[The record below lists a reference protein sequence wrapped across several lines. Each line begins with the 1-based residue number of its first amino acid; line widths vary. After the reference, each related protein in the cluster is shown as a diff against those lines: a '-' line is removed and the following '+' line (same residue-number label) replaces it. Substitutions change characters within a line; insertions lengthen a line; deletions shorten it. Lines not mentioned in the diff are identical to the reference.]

1 METPRK
7 DIYPLA
13 LTKRHIEKLGS
24 RVEQAGPYKVRKEW
38 WGILCLKEE
47 KEKEEARMTE
57 EPPIHHWGKRGRL
70 DQPLLPLLLSLHQTY
85 NTHSH
90 THAAPIKSPSLLS
103 MSAMDASV
111 YGVSISFLLCF
122 FSLLP
127 ILSALP
133 LIPPHKSSPS
143 SPSASGQINSNS
155 VLVAL
160 LDSHY
165 TELAE
170 LVEKALLLQKLE
182 DTVGKHNITIFAPR
196 NEALERQL
204 DPEFKRFLLEPGNLR
219 SLQTLLMFHIL
230 PKRIGSNDWPAAS
243 ARHHT
248 LTEDHLHLMTKGS
261 GKKLVD
267 LAEIVRLDDV
277 VRPDGVIHGIERLLI
292 PRSVQEDFNRRRN
305 LRAISA
311 VLPEGAP
318 EVDPRTHRLKKPAPV
333 PTGAPPVL
341 PIYDA
346 MAPGPSLAPA
356 PAPGPGGPRHH
367 FNGERQVKDFIHT
380 LLHYGGYNEMADIL
394 VNLTSLAT
402 EMGRLVSE
410 GYVLTVLAPNDE
422 AMAKLTTDQL
432 SEPGAPEQIIYYH
445 IIPEYQTE
453 ESMYN
458 AVRRFG
464 KVGYDTLRLPHKVV
478 AQEADGSVK
487 FGQGEGSAYLFDPDI
502 YTDGR
507 ISVQG
512 IDGVLFPSEEES
524 KTERKTTPVV
534 KVASKPRRGKL
545 LEVACGMLGAF
556 GQVC

>member
-1 METPRK
+1 MGT
-7 DIYPLA
+7 
-13 LTKRHIEKLGS
+13 
-24 RVEQAGPYKVRKEW
+24 
-38 WGILCLKEE
+38 
-47 KEKEEARMTE
+47 
-57 EPPIHHWGKRGRL
+57 
-70 DQPLLPLLLSLHQTY
+70 
-85 NTHSH
+85 
-90 THAAPIKSPSLLS
+90 
-103 MSAMDASV
+103 MDSSI
-111 YGVSISFLLCF
+111 YGVSKPFFLF
-122 FSLLP
+122 VATLLFLSP
-127 ILSALP
+127 LPFHSALP
-133 LIPPHKSSPS
+133 QNSTRKSSS
-143 SPSASGQINSNS
+143 SSASGQINSNS

-165 TELAE
+165 TELSE
-170 LVEKALLLQKLE
+170 LVEKALLLQTLE
-182 DTVGKHNITIFAPR
+182 DNVGKHNITIFAPR

-204 DPEFKRFLLEPGNLR
+204 DPEFKRFLLEPGNLK
-219 SLQTLLMFHIL
+219 SLQTLLMFHIV
-230 PKRIGSNDWPAAS
+230 PKRIASHQWPTGNSGLLKHRTLSND
-243 ARHHT
+243 HV
-248 LTEDHLHLMTKGS
+248 HLMKKDS
-261 GKKLVD
+261 GKNVVD
-267 LAEIVRLDDV
+267 SAEIVRPDDV
-277 VRPDGVIHGIERLLI
+277 VRPDGLIHGIERLLI

-305 LRAISA
+305 LRDISA

-333 PTGAPPVL
+333 PAGAPPVL

-356 PAPGPGGPRHH
+356 PAPGPGGPRGH
-367 FNGERQVKDFIHT
+367 FNGMRQVKDFIQT

-410 GYVLTVLAPNDE
+410 GYVITVLAPNDE

-464 KVGYDTLRLPHKVV
+464 KVRYDTLRLPHKVV

-487 FGQGEGSAYLFDPDI
+487 FGHDEGSAYLFDPDI

-512 IDGVLFPSEEES
+512 IDGVLFPPEEEP
-524 KTERKTTPVV
+524 KTEQITAPLV
-534 KVASKPRRGKL
+534 KVAAKPRRGKL
-545 LEVACGMLGAF
+545 LEVACNLLGAF

>member
-1 METPRK
+1 MDP
-7 DIYPLA
+7 
-13 LTKRHIEKLGS
+13 HI
-24 RVEQAGPYKVRKEW
+24 
-38 WGILCLKEE
+38 
-47 KEKEEARMTE
+47 
-57 EPPIHHWGKRGRL
+57 
-70 DQPLLPLLLSLHQTY
+70 
-85 NTHSH
+85 
-90 THAAPIKSPSLLS
+90 
-103 MSAMDASV
+103 
-111 YGVSISFLLCF
+111 YGVSKLCF
-122 FSLLP
+122 ISSLFLFSL
-127 ILSALP
+127 ITVSALP
-133 LIPPHKSSPS
+133 HTPS
-143 SPSASGQINSNS
+143 SKFSSSSSSNNTGINSNS

-170 LVEKALLLQKLE
+170 LVEKALLLQTLE
-182 DTVGKHNITIFAPR
+182 EAVGKHNITIFAPR

-204 DPEFKRFLLEPGNLR
+204 DPEFKRFLLEPGNLK
-219 SLQTLLMFHIL
+219 SLQTLLMFHII
-230 PKRIGSNDWPAAS
+230 PKRVGSSQWPS
-243 ARHHT
+243 EKSKPLKHST
-248 LTEDHLHLMTKGS
+248 LCNDHLRLISKSS
-261 GKKLVD
+261 GKKAVD
-267 LAEIVRLDDV
+267 SAEIIRPDDV
-277 VRPDGVIHGIERLLI
+277 IRPDGVIHGIERLLI
-292 PRSVQEDFNRRRN
+292 PQSVQEDFNRRRN
-305 LRAISA
+305 LRSISA

-318 EVDPRTHRLKKPAPV
+318 EVDPRTHRLKKPAAPV
-333 PTGAPPVL
+333 PAGAPPVL

-346 MAPGPSLAPA
+346 LAPGPSLAPA
-356 PAPGPGGPRHH
+356 PAPGPGGPHH
-367 FNGERQVKDFIHT
+367 KFDGESQVKDFIQT

-464 KVGYDTLRLPHKVV
+464 KIKYDTLRLPHKVV

-487 FGQGEGSAYLFDPDI
+487 FGSGDASAYLFDPDI

-512 IDGVLFPSEEES
+512 VDGVLFPEEE
-524 KTERKTTPVV
+524 KETVTKPTAAV
-534 KVASKPRRGKL
+534 KVVSAKPRRGKL
-545 LEVACGMLGAF
+545 MEVACRIAGAF
-556 GQVC
+556 GQDSHFSTCQ

>member
-1 METPRK
+1 MLK
-7 DIYPLA
+7 
-13 LTKRHIEKLGS
+13 HQS
-24 RVEQAGPYKVRKEW
+24 RRCESKF
-38 WGILCLKEE
+38 LF
-47 KEKEEARMTE
+47 
-57 EPPIHHWGKRGRL
+57 
-70 DQPLLPLLLSLHQTY
+70 
-85 NTHSH
+85 
-90 THAAPIKSPSLLS
+90 S
-103 MSAMDASV
+103 MSAMDLHL
-111 YGVSISFLLCF
+111 YGVSKLVSFF
-122 FSLLP
+122 FALF
-127 ILSALP
+127 ILSVSATHVTLP
-133 LIPPHKSSPS
+133 QSPISKSSS
-143 SPSASGQINSNS
+143 SGSSGQINSNS

-170 LVEKALLLQKLE
+170 LVEKALLLQTLE
-182 DTVGKHNITIFAPR
+182 EAVGKHNITIFAPR
-196 NEALERQL
+196 NEALERGL
-204 DPEFKRFLLEPGNLR
+204 DPEFKRFLLAPGNLK
-219 SLQTLLMFHIL
+219 SLQTLLMFHIV
-230 PKRIGSNDWPAAS
+230 PRRIGSDEWPRQSSGPVRHPNLCNDHVYLRS
-243 ARHHT
+243 Q
-248 LTEDHLHLMTKGS
+248 GS
-261 GKKLVD
+261 GKRIID
-267 LAEIVRLDDV
+267 SAEIVRPDDV
-277 VRPDGVIHGIERLLI
+277 IRPDGVIHGIERMLI

-305 LRAISA
+305 LRSISA

-318 EVDPRTHRLKKPAPV
+318 EVDPRTHRLKKPAAPV
-333 PTGAPPVL
+333 PAGAPPVL

-346 MAPGPSLAPA
+346 LAPGPSLAPA
-356 PAPGPGGPRHH
+356 PAPGPGGPHGH
-367 FNGERQVKDFIHT
+367 FNGMRQVKDFIHT

-464 KVGYDTLRLPHKVV
+464 KVRYDTLRLPHKVV

-487 FGQGEGSAYLFDPDI
+487 FGQGDGSAYLFDPDI

-512 IDGVLFPSEEES
+512 IDGVLFPAEEEEEL
-524 KTERKTTPVV
+524 KTEKKTASVV
-534 KVASKPRRGKL
+534 KVVTKPRRGKL
-545 LEVACGMLGAF
+545 LEVACRMLGAF
-556 GQVC
+556 GQDSRLSTCQ